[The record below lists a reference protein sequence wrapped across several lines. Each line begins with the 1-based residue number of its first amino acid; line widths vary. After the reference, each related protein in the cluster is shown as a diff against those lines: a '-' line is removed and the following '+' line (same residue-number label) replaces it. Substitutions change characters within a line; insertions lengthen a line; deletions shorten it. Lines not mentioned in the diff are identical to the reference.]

1 MGREKRSRATR
12 VSIIPPMR
20 IADAR
25 ARAEAIKDLNA
36 FISMTDEEGDGEVVA
51 VKDLVDVRG
60 TPTTAGGKILAR
72 RPALH
77 DAPLVSNIRAH
88 GCVVIGKTN
97 LHEWAFGST
106 SMNLHYGPV
115 RNPRDT
121 ARVAGGSSGGSAAA
135 VAAGACDWA
144 VGSDT
149 GGSVRIPAGLC
160 GIVGFKPTFGT
171 IDTTGVVGLS
181 FSLDTIGSLAPDV
194 ETATRANAW
203 MAGIEDWAPVHAIPR
218 ELLRLAV
225 PAGWV
230 TGLDAETAAAWR
242 RVADGIP
249 EIELPDLDRMQ
260 KVCLDIMYSEAVA
273 VHRRWMAEQPGLYAP
288 DVLARLQGGLSVTG
302 ADYVDA
308 QADQKRLRIEVEHAM
323 RGIDALLLPSTAAVA
338 PLIAPQVDT
347 SPLVRFTRPFNVT
360 GQPVFSLPAPVP
372 GLPVGIQVVG
382 HTGRDAEL
390 AAVARGLEEAWKT
403 VDIPVTVN

>member
-1 MGREKRSRATR
+1 
-12 VSIIPPMR
+12 MR

-25 ARAEAIKDLNA
+25 ARAEAIKELNA
-36 FISMTDEEGDGEVVA
+36 FISMTDEDGDGEVVA
-51 VKDLVDVRG
+51 VKDVVDVRG
-60 TPTTAGGKILAR
+60 TPTTAGGKILPQT
-72 RPALH
+72 PALR
-77 DAPLVSNIRAH
+77 DARLVTNIREH

-115 RNPRDT
+115 RNPRDP

-160 GIVGFKPTFGT
+160 GIVGFKPSYGS
-171 IDTTGVVGLS
+171 IDTKGVFGLS

-194 ETATRANAW
+194 ETATRATGW
-203 MAGIEDWAPVHAIPR
+203 MAGVDDWTPVRGISVDR
-218 ELLRLAV
+218 LRLAV

-230 TGLDAETAAAWR
+230 AGLDAETEVAWR
-242 RVADGIP
+242 RISNGIP
-249 EIELPDLDRMQ
+249 AIELPDLDRMQ
-260 KVCLDIMYSEAVA
+260 KACLDIMYAEAVA
-273 VHRRWMAEQPGLYAP
+273 VHRRWMAEQPDLYAP

-308 QADQKRLRIEVEHAM
+308 LAERNRLRAEVEHAM
-323 RGIDALLLPSTAAVA
+323 QGIDAILLPTTAAVA

-347 SPLVRFTRPFNVT
+347 APLVRFTRPFNVT
-360 GQPVFSLPAPVP
+360 GQPVFSLPAPVSR
-372 GLPVGIQVVG
+372 LPVGIQVVG
-382 HTGRDAEL
+382 HVGRDAEL
-390 AAVARGLEEAWKT
+390 AAVARGLEEAWSAAD
-403 VDIPVTVN
+403 VRVTVN